1 MNEPTQPGVYVTVTH
16 VETGEVVR
24 HLGPYDTAAAA
35 RTAAGEQA
43 GQPLTWSRD
52 PETWHAEKYPLA
64 YYVPADPITDLGDGA
79 CLSGQR

>member
-1 MNEPTQPGVYVTVTH
+1 MPSGIDEPTLPGVYVTVTH

-35 RTAAGEQA
+35 RTVAGEQA

-52 PETWHAEKYPLA
+52 PETWRAEKFPLV
-64 YYVPADPITDLGDGA
+64 YHVLADPSA
-79 CLSGQR
+79 ELS

>member
-24 HLGPYDTAAAA
+24 QLGPYDTAAAA

-43 GQPLTWSRD
+43 GQLLTWSRD
-52 PETWHAEKYPLA
+52 AETWRAEKYPLS
-64 YYVPADPITDLGDGA
+64 YLIPADPPTELP
-79 CLSGQR
+79 

>member
-1 MNEPTQPGVYVTVTH
+1 MNESTLPGVYVTVTH

-43 GQPLTWSRD
+43 GQPLT
-52 PETWHAEKYPLA
+52 
-64 YYVPADPITDLGDGA
+64 
-79 CLSGQR
+79 

>member
-1 MNEPTQPGVYVTVTH
+1 MNDPAQSGVYVTVTH

-35 RTAAGEQA
+35 RTAAGVEA

-52 PETWHAEKYPLA
+52 PETWRAEKYPLA
-64 YYVPADPITDLGDGA
+64 YHVPADTV
-79 CLSGQR
+79 S

>member
-16 VETGEVVR
+16 VETGEVVQ

-43 GQPLTWSRD
+43 GQPLIWSRD
-52 PETWHAEKYPLA
+52 PETWRAEKFPLS
-64 YYVPADPITDLGDGA
+64 YHVLADPPAELP
-79 CLSGQR
+79 